1 VAVVAPAATRT
12 EEGTV
17 NAEVRELASVT
28 DVPPVG
34 ADLEMVTVQVVAAE
48 AASEVLPH
56 CREDTVMGTGAVIEK
71 ATEAVDV
78 PREAVTVAF

>member
-34 ADLEMVTVQVVAAE
+34 AAWEMVTVQVVAAE
-48 AASEVLPH
+48 AASEVVPH
-56 CREDTVMGTGAVIEK
+56 CREDTVIDMDEPIEK

-78 PREAVTVAF
+78 PRVAVRVAL